1 MERKLKK
8 NSAIN
13 FQSYVPKL
21 SIPKKYLDLIDSIEV
36 TPDGQIAGEMPW
48 LEELKRSVKE
58 NPSNQLLLDAIQD
71 FSSSL
76 NSS

>member
-1 MERKLKK
+1 MPR
-8 NSAIN
+8 
-13 FQSYVPKL
+13 L

-48 LEELKRSVKE
+48 LEELKQSIKE
-58 NPSNQLLLDAIQD
+58 NPQNQLLLDAIEG
-71 FSSSL
+71 FSTQM